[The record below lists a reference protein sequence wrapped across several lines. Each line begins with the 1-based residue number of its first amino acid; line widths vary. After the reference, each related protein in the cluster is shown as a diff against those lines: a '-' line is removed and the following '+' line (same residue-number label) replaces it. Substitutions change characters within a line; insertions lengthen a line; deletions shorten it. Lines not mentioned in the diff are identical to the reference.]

1 MGITPNAD
9 LSNDTRGWIM
19 CIVSALACV
28 LGASIICVD
37 LLTAHVPRWRSF
49 RIQQSDTFLAA
60 SLSLSFGV
68 MIFSSLFSILPSSRK
83 YLESSGLSDTSA
95 GLAMISSFGIGVV
108 GIGAVSRFLHHFMPS
123 HVVECDHEHGETE
136 TESETASS
144 AVCHS
149 HTSSDPPAHPHPLSR
164 PPSETTPLLSRDF
177 IAPSRPADGVRAQV
191 MSFIQD
197 TKANCDQTGPCYGYR
212 DPCGNTCFKIRGQG
226 KKKGRRMPQR
236 GYSDRSHSSSL
247 SHSHK
252 SSRRPSRAPRP
263 KPIAVDSPALAHM
276 HSPLLSPSISPSL
289 SPSPCP
295 SPRPSRSHSHGH
307 SHNSNDLEA
316 QQHHHHVP
324 TTPFLSIGLQT
335 SIAIGLHKFPEG
347 FITFATNHANPAL
360 GLSVFLALLVHNI
373 AEGFSLALPLYL
385 AVNSRPRAILWSA
398 LLGGLSQP
406 LGAGVAALWFRLASS
421 APSDGMY
428 GLLFATTAGI
438 MVGVGLQLFS
448 EGLALRHD
456 RDICAW
462 FAFVGMALMGVSGCL
477 VSH

>member
-1 MGITPNAD
+1 MGITPDAD
-9 LSNDTRGWIM
+9 ISNDTRGWIM

-37 LLTAHVPRWRSF
+37 LITTHVPRWRSF

-68 MIFSSLFSILPSSRK
+68 MIFSSLFSILPSSRE

-95 GLAMISSFGIGVV
+95 GLAMISSFGVGVV
-108 GIGAVSRFLHHFMPS
+108 GIGAVSRFLHQFMPS
-123 HVVECDHEHGETE
+123 HVVECDHEHSETE

-149 HTSSDPPAHPHPLSR
+149 HTPPDPPAHPHPLSR
-164 PPSETTPLLSRDF
+164 PPSETTPLLSRDA

-212 DPCGNTCFKIRGQG
+212 DPCGNTCFKIRGRSLGRGQG
-226 KKKGRRMPQR
+226 KKKGRR
-236 GYSDRSHSSSL
+236 
-247 SHSHK
+247 
-252 SSRRPSRAPRP
+252 
-263 KPIAVDSPALAHM
+263 
-276 HSPLLSPSISPSL
+276 
-289 SPSPCP
+289 
-295 SPRPSRSHSHGH
+295 
-307 SHNSNDLEA
+307 
-316 QQHHHHVP
+316 
-324 TTPFLSIGLQT
+324 
-335 SIAIGLHKFPEG
+335 
-347 FITFATNHANPAL
+347 
-360 GLSVFLALLVHNI
+360 LSVFLALLVHNI

-385 AVNSRPRAILWSA
+385 ALNSRPRAIIWSA

-406 LGAGVAALWFRLASS
+406 LGAGIAALWFRLASS
-421 APSDGMY
+421 APSDAMY